1 MKKNIFILI
10 GLLFIQCELFSQGPN
25 GAGIRPLDTN
35 KYTVLDSANYKFTYE
50 FTYTPDSTKTID
62 KLKNELILLVG
73 NNESKF
79 FSSILSEKPKE
90 VKQTTHSDAR
100 AMQNGSGLNG
110 TEVYKNLKTGQE
122 TVTTRVF
129 GTLDVFTYNEP
140 IPDFNWVISNETKEI
155 LSYSCRKATTVFRGR
170 EYEAW
175 FTTDIPL
182 NNGPWKFGGLP
193 GLILRVSD
201 TNNYFIF
208 ECQSIEMPKEKDA
221 IVKYDWKYVPSTRKD
236 VNNLIK
242 NMHHDMKQVA
252 ISMGRTPLYDKA
264 PPFPYN
270 PLEKEY

>member
-1 MKKNIFILI
+1 MKKNIIILL
-10 GLLFIQCELFSQGPN
+10 GLLFIQCEIFSQGPTK
-25 GAGIRPLDTN
+25 GIMPLDT
-35 KYTVLDSANYKFTYE
+35 KKFTLLDSANYKFIYE
-50 FTYTPDSTKTID
+50 FTFTTDSTKTND

-79 FSSILSEKPKE
+79 FSSQLYEKPKE
-90 VKQTTHSDAR
+90 AKQTTHSDAI
-100 AMQNGSGLNG
+100 AQQSGKGLDG
-110 TEVYKNLKTGQE
+110 TEVFKNLKIGLA
-122 TVTTRVF
+122 TVTTRVTA
-129 GTLDVFTYNEP
+129 TLDVYTYNEP
-140 IPDFNWVISNETKEI
+140 ISDFNWVISNETKEI
-155 LSYSCRKATTVFRGR
+155 LSYSCKKATTVFRGR

-208 ECQSIEMPKEKDA
+208 ECQSIEMPKKKDA

-242 NMHHDMKQVA
+242 NMHQNLKQVLTSLGQNVLTGE
-252 ISMGRTPLYDKA
+252 I
-264 PPFPYN
+264 PPIPYN
-270 PLEKEY
+270 PLEKE

>member
-10 GLLFIQCELFSQGPN
+10 GLLFIQCELFSQGP
-25 GAGIRPLDTN
+25 AGIIPLDN
-35 KYTVLDSANYKFTYE
+35 KKYMLLDSANYKFTYE
-50 FTYTPDSTKTID
+50 FTYTTDSTKTNTIS
-62 KLKNELILLVG
+62 KNELILLVG

-79 FSSILSEKPKE
+79 FSSILFEKPAE

-100 AMQNGSGLNG
+100 AMQDGRGLNG
-110 TEVYKNLKTGQE
+110 TEVFKNLKTGQA

-129 GTLDVFTYNEP
+129 GTLDVFMYNEP

-155 LSYSCRKATTVFRGR
+155 LSYSCRKASTVFRGR

-201 TNNYFIF
+201 KNNYFIF

-242 NMHHDMKQVA
+242 NMHHDMKQVS
-252 ISMGRTPLYDKA
+252 ISMGKTPLGDNW
-264 PPFPYN
+264 PQIPYN
-270 PLEKEY
+270 PLEKE

>member
-1 MKKNIFILI
+1 MKKNIFIFI
-10 GLLFIQCELFSQGPN
+10 GLLFIQCELFSQGPE
-25 GAGIRPLDTN
+25 GAGIRPLDTK
-35 KYTVLDSANYKFTYE
+35 KYTLLDSANYKFTYE
-50 FTYTPDSTKTID
+50 FTFTTDSTKTNT

-79 FSSILSEKPKE
+79 FSSILSEKPAE

-100 AMQNGSGLNG
+100 ANQNGTGLNG
-110 TEVYKNLKTGQE
+110 TEVYKNFKTGQA

-129 GTLDVFTYNEP
+129 GTIDVFTYNEP
-140 IPDFNWVISNETKEI
+140 IPDFNWVISNETKEV
-155 LSYSCRKATTVFRGR
+155 LSYSCIKATTVFRGR

-193 GLILRVSD
+193 GLILRLSD
-201 TNNYFIF
+201 TNDYFKF
-208 ECQSIEMPKEKDA
+208 ECQSIEMPKEKDD

-242 NMHHDMKQVA
+242 NMHHDMKQTL
-252 ISMGRTPLYDKA
+252 ITMGMNPLGDGWV
-264 PPFPYN
+264 PIPYN
-270 PLEKEY
+270 PLEKE

>member
-10 GLLFIQCELFSQGPN
+10 GLLFIQCELFSQGPT
-25 GAGIRPLDTN
+25 GLWPLDIK
-35 KYTVLDSANYKFTYE
+35 KYTLLDSADYKFTYE
-50 FTYTPDSTKTID
+50 FTYTTDSTKTNT
-62 KLKNELILLVG
+62 KSKNELILLVG
-73 NNESKF
+73 NNDSKF
-79 FSSILSEKPKE
+79 FSSILVKKPEE

-100 AMQNGSGLNG
+100 QFQDGRGLNG
-110 TEVYKNLKTGQE
+110 TEVFKNLKTGQT
-122 TVTTRVF
+122 TVTTRVTA
-129 GTLDVFTYNEP
+129 TLDVYTYNET
-140 IPDFNWVISNETKEI
+140 ISDFNWVISNETKEI

-208 ECQSIEMPKEKDA
+208 ECQSIEMPKEKEA

-242 NMHHDMKQVA
+242 NMHQNLKQVLTSLGQNVLTGE
-252 ISMGRTPLYDKA
+252 I
-264 PPFPYN
+264 PPIPYN
-270 PLEKEY
+270 PLEKE